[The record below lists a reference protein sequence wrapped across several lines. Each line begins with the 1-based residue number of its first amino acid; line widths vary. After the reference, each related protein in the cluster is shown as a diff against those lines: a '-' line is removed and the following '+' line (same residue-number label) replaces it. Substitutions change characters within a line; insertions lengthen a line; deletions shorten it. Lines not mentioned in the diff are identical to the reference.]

1 MSKEIEKK
9 ENIEKKAVKKKKK
22 KKKKVSKFKI
32 FLKLIN
38 FISLMAFL
46 FFVRIMYQKFSNISK
61 ENNKVVSENNT
72 IIDNSIEQRQKDF
85 FNGEKKEVQETI
97 FTKKVAEKAEE
108 EAQAEAELVAQKE
121 NAPNDTA
128 DVTTEKEEINTPYI
142 DSTNTNEVSNKKIEN
157 NKETGNLIKVRL
169 YGIDAPELKQDYG
182 YASKEFLMKLIRGKT
197 VRIEGNKNDRYGR
210 LLGTVYYNNENIN
223 EKMVAT
229 GNAWWYEKYD
239 KKNTKLKQLQENAK
253 KNKLGLFAKKG
264 YIAPW
269 EFRKM
274 KSNKK

>member
-38 FISLMAFL
+38 FISLIAFL

-128 DVTTEKEEINTPYI
+128 DVTTGKEEINTPYI
-142 DSTNTNEVSNKKIEN
+142 DSTNTNEDLNKKIEN
-157 NKETGNLIKVRL
+157 NKTSFTETPSTEVKAENNKIK
-169 YGIDAPELKQDYG
+169 K
-182 YASKEFLMKLIRGKT
+182 KL
-197 VRIEGNKNDRYGR
+197 
-210 LLGTVYYNNENIN
+210 
-223 EKMVAT
+223 
-229 GNAWWYEKYD
+229 
-239 KKNTKLKQLQENAK
+239 
-253 KNKLGLFAKKG
+253 F
-264 YIAPW
+264 
-269 EFRKM
+269 
-274 KSNKK
+274 

>member
-1 MSKEIEKK
+1 M
-9 ENIEKKAVKKKKK
+9 KKKTKILNISILK
-22 KKKKVSKFKI
+22 II
-32 FLKLIN
+32 FL
-38 FISLMAFL
+38 M
-46 FFVRIMYQKFSNISK
+46 IMMFSVNIFSA
-61 ENNKVVSENNT
+61 NMYKVLYVSDGDT
-72 IIDNSIEQRQKDF
+72 
-85 FNGEKKEVQETI
+85 
-97 FTKKVAEKAEE
+97 VA
-108 EAQAEAELVAQKE
+108 V
-121 NAPNDTA
+121 
-128 DVTTEKEEINTPYI
+128 
-142 DSTNTNEVSNKKIEN
+142 KKIEN

-210 LLGTVYYNNENIN
+210 LLGTVYSSNENIN

-229 GNAWWYEKYD
+229 GNAGWYEKYD
-239 KKNTKLKQLQENAK
+239 KKNTKLKQLQENAQ

-264 YIAPW
+264 YITPW

>member
-1 MSKEIEKK
+1 M
-9 ENIEKKAVKKKKK
+9 KKKTKILNISILK
-22 KKKKVSKFKI
+22 II
-32 FLKLIN
+32 FL
-38 FISLMAFL
+38 M
-46 FFVRIMYQKFSNISK
+46 IMMFSVNIFSA
-61 ENNKVVSENNT
+61 NMYKVLYVSDGDT
-72 IIDNSIEQRQKDF
+72 
-85 FNGEKKEVQETI
+85 
-97 FTKKVAEKAEE
+97 VA
-108 EAQAEAELVAQKE
+108 V
-121 NAPNDTA
+121 
-128 DVTTEKEEINTPYI
+128 
-142 DSTNTNEVSNKKIEN
+142 KKIEN

-239 KKNTKLKQLQENAK
+239 KKNTKLKQLQENAQ

-264 YIAPW
+264 YITPW